1 MTVDEKVQQGS
12 IALAD
17 TSLVFRAMGLRLNPL
32 DAVGG
37 SGTI

>member
-1 MTVDEKVQQGS
+1 MTVDEEVRQVS

-17 TSLVFRAMGLRLNPL
+17 TSLVFRALGVHLNPL